1 MSETMTRPTLWSQIR
16 LVIGGLAIL
25 FGGLGS
31 VAGVAIIFYVIVFG
45 QTEGD
50 AMFGGAGMVLLVV
63 GLPLLALGWLIC
75 RGRRITDHTE
85 EEHPTAPTPEASSIE
100 TPCKTWKCNC
110 GELNIAMALECRKC
124 WRPKPG
130 G

>member
-1 MSETMTRPTLWSQIR
+1 MSETMTRPTIWSQIR

-50 AMFGGAGMVLLVV
+50 AMFGGAGMVLLVA
-63 GLPLLALGWLIC
+63 GLPLLGVCLLL
-75 RGRRITDHTE
+75 RPRRRCTT
-85 EEHPTAPTPEASSIE
+85 HPDEPAP
-100 TPCKTWKCNC
+100 
-110 GELNIAMALECRKC
+110 
-124 WRPKPG
+124 
-130 G
+130 